1 DSSGGNCSSIP
12 AATAASYTVASTDV
26 GFTLRSQVTA
36 SNAAGQATTQSSQ
49 TALVTNLISVTV
61 SGTLT
66 KNVSSLAFPM
76 TIGAGEADATL
87 AFSKGA
93 TMTAQLV
100 NSTGNVVG
108 QVTGTKSPLALNLP
122 GLAAGAYT
130 YVVSGSGYKGSVTFT
145 LTVTAPGP

>member
-1 DSSGGNCSSIP
+1 
-12 AATAASYTVASTDV
+12 V
-26 GFTLRSQVTA
+26 
-36 SNAAGQATTQSSQ
+36 
-49 TALVTNLISVTV
+49 VTNLVTLTV
-61 SGTLT
+61 NGTLT
-66 KNVSSLAFPM
+66 KNVSSLAFPL

-87 AFSKGA
+87 TFSKGA
-93 TMTAQLV
+93 TMTVQLV

-130 YVVSGSGYKGSVTFT
+130 YVVSGSGYKGSVSFT